1 MVRDLDEYVGECLEA
16 GAPPGSLE
24 RGGWITFTSLST
36 GGVELLR
43 DAKAIFFNCFALQ
56 NFENDKYIRS
66 FYERFGE
73 KRPVW

>member
-24 RGGWITFTSLST
+24 RGGGLHSPPLST

-43 DAKAIFFNCFALQ
+43 DVKATLSVFNCFVLY
-56 NFENDKYIRS
+56 YIQL
-66 FYERFGE
+66 E
-73 KRPVW
+73 K

>member
-24 RGGWITFTSLST
+24 RGGGLHSPPLSI

-56 NFENDKYIRS
+56 NFENDKYI
-66 FYERFGE
+66 
-73 KRPVW
+73 